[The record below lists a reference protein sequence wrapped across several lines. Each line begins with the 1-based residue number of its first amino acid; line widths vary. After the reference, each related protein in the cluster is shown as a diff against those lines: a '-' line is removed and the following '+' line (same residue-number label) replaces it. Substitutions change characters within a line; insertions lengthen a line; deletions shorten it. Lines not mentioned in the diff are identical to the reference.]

1 MDWNIVFNEVYMSSN
16 SEENKFIIYYNTSNS
31 QETLKIDFGFI
42 LGTQKYR
49 IFLKDLYSFKIN
61 NFNEIFFNKLIEENK
76 YYKNKYRSKNKYKA
90 NYYLYTCN
98 KAFES
103 EIKTKFQSIKFIS
116 NVNYIFELC
125 QYKRQ

>member
-49 IFLKDLYSFKIN
+49 IFL
-61 NFNEIFFNKLIEENK
+61 NENFFNKLIEENK
-76 YYKNKYRSKNKYKA
+76 CYNINIAQKINIK
-90 NYYLYTCN
+90 LIIIYTLAIRHLN
-98 KAFES
+98 LK
-103 EIKTKFQSIKFIS
+103 
-116 NVNYIFELC
+116 
-125 QYKRQ
+125 